1 MMGGDY
7 VDLATLTIIL
17 KKRYLDSDIIKILC
31 IAMK

>member
-7 VDLATLTIIL
+7 VDLATLVIIL
-17 KKRYLDSDIIKILC
+17 KKRYLDIGIIKILC